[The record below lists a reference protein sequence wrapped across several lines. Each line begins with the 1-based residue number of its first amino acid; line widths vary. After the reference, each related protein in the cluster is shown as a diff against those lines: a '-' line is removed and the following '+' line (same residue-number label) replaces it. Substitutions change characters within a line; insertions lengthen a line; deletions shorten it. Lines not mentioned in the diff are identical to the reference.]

1 MTDTAWPQRF
11 DINSLKTL
19 ELLRPHDAMKAS
31 GGTAHWMREPNTDNS
46 ITFTYRSTP
55 TNPFDQ
61 DYVEVIRFTPENT
74 GSKIFFVFAEFFLS
88 NFQTL

>member
-11 DINSLKTL
+11 DINSLETL
-19 ELLRPHDAMKAS
+19 ELLRPHDAMEAM

-46 ITFTYRSTP
+46 ITFTYRSTQA
-55 TNPFDQ
+55 NPFDR

-74 GSKIFFVFAEFFLS
+74 GLKVLFLWLVIFLNIFR
-88 NFQTL
+88 TL